1 MYSDSMDWSIAEK
14 LKKAFEGKSFSES
27 ALCLAVEK
35 ACPDIAS
42 DICRMI
48 QEQEI

>member
-1 MYSDSMDWSIAEK
+1 MDWSIAER
-14 LKKAFEGKSFSES
+14 LKAALEGESFSEA
-27 ALCLAVEK
+27 ALCLAARK